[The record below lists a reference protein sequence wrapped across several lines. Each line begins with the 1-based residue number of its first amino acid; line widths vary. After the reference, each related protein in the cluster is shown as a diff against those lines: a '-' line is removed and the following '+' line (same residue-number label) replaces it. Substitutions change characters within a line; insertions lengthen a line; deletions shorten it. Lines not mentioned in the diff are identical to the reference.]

1 MRGFKGH
8 PLCGHCFYKCCLFN
22 FPKKNTCK
30 LSDRM
35 NKQAT
40 KDRQLFGP
48 QNTMSEVATELVAVW
63 VDALS

>member
-1 MRGFKGH
+1 
-8 PLCGHCFYKCCLFN
+8 
-22 FPKKNTCK
+22 
-30 LSDRM
+30 M